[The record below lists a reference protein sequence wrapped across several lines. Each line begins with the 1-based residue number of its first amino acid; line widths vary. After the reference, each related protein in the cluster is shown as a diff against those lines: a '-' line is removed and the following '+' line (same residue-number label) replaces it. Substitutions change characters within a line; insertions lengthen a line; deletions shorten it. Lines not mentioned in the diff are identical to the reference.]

1 MAIHICSTKTTARK
15 LAKLFKTKYYK
26 RIVIEIESNCD
37 NIDSLI
43 KLLNSLLLVE
53 KVEKVDI
60 KTAQQIKLSRITL
73 YQNKILFSLD
83 TDIFVD
89 AFKLFLISFRF
100 ILYIFLNTLIIGII
114 IDALIYIIFYVSFS
128 AFIQTLIR
136 LLVYITSVLFFVSCV
151 AFFSI
156 LIFYLVEKILWKF
169 SKFSD

>member
-60 KTAQQIKLSRITL
+60 KQLNKL
-73 YQNKILFSLD
+73 N
-83 TDIFVD
+83 
-89 AFKLFLISFRF
+89 
-100 ILYIFLNTLIIGII
+100 
-114 IDALIYIIFYVSFS
+114 
-128 AFIQTLIR
+128 
-136 LLVYITSVLFFVSCV
+136 SV
-151 AFFSI
+151 
-156 LIFYLVEKILWKF
+156 E
-169 SKFSD
+169 